1 MKKIVLTFT
10 AIVLSAAIANA
21 FPETSSFNTLEM
33 QQIQHLQYNT
43 RNDYDNV
50 QNFKERKEEREQR
63 AKMIEERQKR
73 LEERAE
79 QPLPTNSQ
87 FVNDNGTIR
96 IENK

>member
-21 FPETSSFNTLEM
+21 FPETSSFNTMEM

-50 QNFKERKEEREQR
+50 QNFKE
-63 AKMIEERQKR
+63 
-73 LEERAE
+73 
-79 QPLPTNSQ
+79 
-87 FVNDNGTIR
+87 
-96 IENK
+96 